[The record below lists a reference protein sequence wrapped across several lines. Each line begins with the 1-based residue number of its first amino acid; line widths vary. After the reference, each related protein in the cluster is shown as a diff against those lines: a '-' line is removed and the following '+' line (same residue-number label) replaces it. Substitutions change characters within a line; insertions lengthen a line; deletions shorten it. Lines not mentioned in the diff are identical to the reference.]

1 MTRMA
6 MMDLGYPM
14 GIPRKWD
21 GGFQNRISGAQILF
35 I

>member
-1 MTRMA
+1 MG
-6 MMDLGYPM
+6 MMDLGDPM